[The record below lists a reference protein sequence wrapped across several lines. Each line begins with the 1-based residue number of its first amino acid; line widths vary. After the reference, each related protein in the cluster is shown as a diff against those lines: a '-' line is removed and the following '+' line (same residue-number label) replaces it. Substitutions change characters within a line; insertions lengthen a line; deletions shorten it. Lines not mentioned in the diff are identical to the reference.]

1 MKIKDYIVP
10 KTTASIIL
18 SQGIM
23 SGTLVGSGQLPQDK
37 DLD

>member
-23 SGTLVGSGQLPQDK
+23 SGTIQAGEEADQGM

>member
-23 SGTLVGSGQLPQDK
+23 FGTAEGDGPLLPGAGFD
-37 DLD
+37 